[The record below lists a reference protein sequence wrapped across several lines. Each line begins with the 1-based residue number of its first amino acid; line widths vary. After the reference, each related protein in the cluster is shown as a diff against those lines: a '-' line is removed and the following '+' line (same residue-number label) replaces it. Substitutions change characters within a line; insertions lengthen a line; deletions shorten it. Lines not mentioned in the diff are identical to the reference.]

1 VALLALAQAAL
12 MTEPVGA
19 EGRASPPWYLIFFFG
34 ALVALGPLSID
45 AYLPGIPAMAR
56 DFGVSVVSLQ
66 NTLNVFLVGYA
77 IGQFFGGAMSDQIGR
92 KRIGYTG
99 LAVYVVM
106 SVAIAFAASVGEM
119 LTLRFFQAIGG
130 GFATV
135 ICMATVRDVY
145 PVEQLGRRF
154 ATVTMV
160 LLVAPLVAPAL
171 GAAVLPLGWE
181 TIFVL
186 KAAYGAVLLAT
197 YAAIVPETRPGRL
210 ANLSLRSVFRQCAEV
225 VRRRVDARRLPIR
238 YATAMAFSASCMM
251 IFVTNSSFI
260 YMEHFGV
267 SAARFSLVFGLSVLG
282 FMSMNLF
289 SMWRLKSH
297 NAGTFFR
304 VGLTVQ
310 VVVVASLLIVV
321 ATGRA
326 SLTTVV
332 PCIVLAVAT
341 LGLVGP
347 AGSSRYMGFFRE
359 LAGSASSV
367 YTTMMFLLGG
377 TFGWLSGVLNDGTL
391 LPIAAMMLG
400 ASLTANAIS
409 WRLPRHIESEPKP
422 SQPAPLTLE

>member
-1 VALLALAQAAL
+1 MAEAETLIAAGG
-12 MTEPVGA
+12 TAAGPV
-19 EGRASPPWYLIFFFG
+19 PPWYLIFFFG
-34 ALVALGPLSID
+34 ALAALGPLSID
-45 AYLPGIPAMAR
+45 AYLPGIPAIAS

-66 NTLNVFLVGYA
+66 NTLNVFLIGYA
-77 IGQFFGGAMSDQIGR
+77 VGQFFGGAMSDQVGR
-92 KRIGYTG
+92 KRVGYSG
-99 LAVYVVM
+99 LVVYVVT
-106 SVAIAFAASVGEM
+106 SIAIAFSASVGEM

-135 ICMATVRDVY
+135 ICMATVRDIY

-181 TIFVL
+181 MIFVL
-186 KAAYGAVLLAT
+186 KAVYGAVLLGA
-197 YAAIVPETRPGRL
+197 YFVVVPETRPGRL
-210 ANLSLRSVFRQCAEV
+210 GNLSLRSVFLQCFEV
-225 VRRRVDARRLPIR
+225 VRRRVGSRRLPIR
-238 YATAMAFSASCMM
+238 YALAMAFSAACMM

-260 YMEHFGV
+260 YMEYFGV
-267 SAARFSLVFGLSVLG
+267 SPARFSMLFACSVIG

-304 VGLTVQ
+304 VGLTIQ
-310 VVVVASLLIVV
+310 VLVVATLVTVV
-321 ATGRA
+321 ATGHDA
-326 SLTTVV
+326 LVTVV
-332 PCIVLAVAT
+332 PCIVFAVAT

-347 AGSSRYMGFFRE
+347 AGSSRYMSFFRE

-367 YTTMMFLLGG
+367 YTTTMFFLGG
-377 TFGWLSGVLNDGTL
+377 TFGLLSGALNDGTL
-391 LPIAAMMLG
+391 LPVAVMMLG

-409 WRLPRHIESEPKP
+409 WGLPRGVE
-422 SQPAPLTLE
+422 PAPH

>member
-1 VALLALAQAAL
+1 MVQPSAQAA
-12 MTEPVGA
+12 GA
-19 EGRASPPWYLIFFFG
+19 AAGRATPAPYLIFFFG
-34 ALVALGPLSID
+34 ALAALGPLSID
-45 AYLPGIPAMAR
+45 AYLPGIPAIAR
-56 DFGVSVVSLQ
+56 DFGVTVVSLQ
-66 NTLNVFLVGYA
+66 NTLNVFLIGYA
-77 IGQFFGGAMSDQIGR
+77 IGQFFGGALSDQIGR
-92 KRIGYTG
+92 KRIGYAG
-99 LAVYVVM
+99 LVVYVVT
-106 SVAIAFAASVGEM
+106 SVTIALAANVEQM

-135 ICMATVRDVY
+135 ICLATVRDIY

-181 TIFVL
+181 MIFVL
-186 KAAYGAVLLAT
+186 KACYGALLLGA
-197 YAAIVPETRPGRL
+197 YSMLVPETRPGRL
-210 ANLSLRSVFRQCAEV
+210 RNLSLKSVFRQCAEV
-225 VRRRVDARRLPIR
+225 VRRRVAGRRLPIR
-238 YATAMAFSASCMM
+238 YALAMAFSASCMM

-260 YMEHFGV
+260 YMQYFGV
-267 SAARFSLVFGLSVLG
+267 SPARFSLLFALSVLG

-289 SMWRLKSH
+289 SMWRLKGA

-304 VGLTVQ
+304 VGLTIQ
-310 VVVVASLLIVV
+310 VLVVAALLTMIV
-321 ATGRA
+321 TGHA
-326 SLTTVV
+326 SLPTVV
-332 PCIVLAVAT
+332 PFIVFAVAT

-367 YTTMMFLLGG
+367 YTTLMFFLGG

-391 LPIAAMMLG
+391 VPIAAMMLA

-409 WRLPRHIESEPKP
+409 WGLPRRLEL
-422 SQPAPLTLE
+422 APQ

>member
-1 VALLALAQAAL
+1 MALAL
-12 MTEPVGA
+12 GA
-19 EGRASPPWYLIFFFG
+19 DGRASPPGYLIYFFG
-34 ALVALGPLSID
+34 ALAALGPLSID
-45 AYLPGIPAMAR
+45 AYLPGIPAMASA
-56 DFGVSVVSLQ
+56 FGVSVVSLQ

-77 IGQFFGGAMSDQIGR
+77 IGQFFGGAVSDQIGR
-92 KRIGYTG
+92 KRVGYGG
-99 LAVYVVM
+99 LAVYLLT
-106 SVAIAFAASVGEM
+106 SIAIAFAGSVEQM
-119 LTLRFFQAIGG
+119 LTLRFFQAVGG
-130 GFATV
+130 GFSTV
-135 ICMATVRDVY
+135 ICLATVRDIY

-181 TIFVL
+181 MIFVF
-186 KAAYGAVLLAT
+186 KAVYAGVLLAA
-197 YAAIVPETRPGRL
+197 YAWVVPETHPGRL
-210 ANLSLRSVFRQCAEV
+210 RNLSLRSVFRQCFDV

-260 YMEHFGV
+260 YMEYFGV
-267 SAARFSLVFGLSVLG
+267 GPARFSMLFALSVLG

-289 SMWRLKSH
+289 SMWRLKSE
-297 NAGTFFR
+297 NAGMFFR
-304 VGLTVQ
+304 VGLTAQLVI
-310 VVVVASLLIVV
+310 VAGLLTVVASGNAAL
-321 ATGRA
+321 A
-326 SLTTVV
+326 TVV
-332 PCIVLAVAT
+332 PFIVLAVST

-391 LPIAAMMLG
+391 LPIAAMMLA

-409 WRLPRHIESEPKP
+409 LRLPRRLA
-422 SQPAPLTLE
+422 PAAQ